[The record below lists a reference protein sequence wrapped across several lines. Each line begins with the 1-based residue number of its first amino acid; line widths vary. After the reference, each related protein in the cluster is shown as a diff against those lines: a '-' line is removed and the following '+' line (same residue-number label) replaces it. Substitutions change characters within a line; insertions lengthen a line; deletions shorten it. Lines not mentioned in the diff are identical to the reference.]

1 MLIDPSGNPN
11 LPFTLYAA
19 ECEGDVPTRQGK
31 INKLIKTL
39 RALGYEEYEAGYDD
53 LYDLTAS
60 EIEYINS
67 ELSRWS

>member
-1 MLIDPSGNPN
+1 MLIDPRGNPS

-19 ECEGDVPTRQGK
+19 ECEGDVPTRRGK

-39 RALGYEEYEAGYDD
+39 RELGYEEYEAGYDD
-53 LYDLTAS
+53 LCDLTTS

-67 ELSRWS
+67 ELSGQN